1 MHLLRQLL
9 ICTNCLLLTLTA
21 IFVSIVGFLI
31 FSSREELDWIA
42 SPSTQNY
49 LVYILVGFILLVVLT
64 AFFGFVGSLKSS
76 KQCMFLYISFLAM
89 AITFELATGAVLFRY
104 YTKGELRNVGEEL
117 MFQSMEKYTKDK
129 TVRTLWN
136 GYQSKMECCG
146 VTGFMNWWKYT
157 VKPPMSCCRKHSEFG
172 EICGAQ
178 GWYMTG
184 CLDAT
189 MGAIDGQVL
198 VLQISYFTLLVTHVV
213 QMMIACCV
221 LKAINHDTEYV

>member
-1 MHLLRQLL
+1 MELLSHLHNYRIRVQFVFFSDCTMHLLRQLL

-129 TVRTLWN
+129 TVRTLWD

-172 EICGAQ
+172 EVTSNFVIIVYLLLQSRA
-178 GWYMTG
+178 
-184 CLDAT
+184 LD
-189 MGAIDGQVL
+189 
-198 VLQISYFTLLVTHVV
+198 FFLL
-213 QMMIACCV
+213 
-221 LKAINHDTEYV
+221 